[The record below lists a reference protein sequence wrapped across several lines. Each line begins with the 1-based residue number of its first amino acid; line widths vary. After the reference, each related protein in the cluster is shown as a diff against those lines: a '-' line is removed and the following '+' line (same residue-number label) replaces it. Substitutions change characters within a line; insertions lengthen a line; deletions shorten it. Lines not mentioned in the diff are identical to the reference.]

1 MGCASFV
8 LLSYIP
14 DCGYVDAMDPSLN
27 RSGVTPTREV
37 YTVARLNREV
47 KALIEGGFPLIWIE
61 GEISNLARPSS
72 GHMYFSLKDA
82 QAQVRCALFRQQQRA
97 LGFTPKDGLQVLAR
111 ARVSLY
117 EGRGEY
123 QLIVEHLEEAG
134 EGALRRAFEALKQRL
149 SQEGLFDLAHKKPL
163 PRLPRRIGVI
173 TSPTGAAL
181 RDIVTTLR
189 RRFPAI
195 EPRLYPVPVQGQ
207 GAAEKIAAAIARA
220 VRDGDCDALIVA
232 RGGGSLEDLWPFN
245 EEVVARAIYTCPVPI
260 VSGVGHETDFT
271 IADLVADAR
280 APTPTAA
287 AEMLSPDQAEWLS
300 AYAAI
305 QARLVRLM
313 RERLT
318 NHQQHLDWLGAR
330 LVHPRERLAR
340 LRQHL
345 RELGMRLQ
353 LSQSGRMNS
362 RHTRLLMLSGRL
374 MQSAP
379 RGRVRELALGFSHQS
394 KRLARAM
401 RHRLEHYQQRLQS
414 TAQSLNT
421 LSPLAT
427 LERGYA
433 IVSRADSGAV
443 LRAASQVRRGERIE
457 ARLARGRLACLV
469 ETVIKDE

>member
-1 MGCASFV
+1 ME
-8 LLSYIP
+8 
-14 DCGYVDAMDPSLN
+14 PSLDRTN
-27 RSGVTPTREV
+27 AAPVREV
-37 YTVARLNREV
+37 FTVARLNREV

-72 GHMYFSLKDA
+72 GHLYFSLKDA
-82 QAQVRCALFRQQQRA
+82 QAQVRCALFRPQQRT
-97 LGFTPKDGLQVLAR
+97 LGFAPKDGLQVLAR

-134 EGALRRAFEALKQRL
+134 EGALRRAFEALKLRL
-149 SQEGLFDLAHKKPL
+149 SQEGLFELAHKKPL
-163 PRLPRRIGVI
+163 PRLPKRIGII

-181 RDIVTTLR
+181 RDIVTTLH
-189 RRFPAI
+189 RRFPSI

-207 GAAEKIAAAIARA
+207 GAAKKIAAAIARA
-220 VRDGDCDALIVA
+220 ARDGDCDALIVA

-245 EEVVARAIYTCPVPI
+245 EEVVARAIYVCPIPI

-287 AEMLSPDQAEWLS
+287 AEMLSPDQAEWRS
-300 AYAAI
+300 AYAALE
-305 QARLVRLM
+305 ARLVRLI
-313 RERLT
+313 RERLS
-318 NHQQHLDWLGAR
+318 NQQQHLDWLSAR
-330 LVHPRERLAR
+330 LVHPRDRLAR

-353 LSQSGRMNS
+353 LSQSGLMNS
-362 RHTRLLMLSGRL
+362 RNTRLLLLSGRL
-374 MQSAP
+374 MQCSP
-379 RGRVRELALGFSHQS
+379 RGRARELALGFAHQS
-394 KRLARAM
+394 NRLTGAV
-401 RHRLEHYQQRLQS
+401 RHRLEHYRQRLLS
-414 TAQSLNT
+414 TAQALNT

-433 IVSRADSGAV
+433 IVRRADTGAV
-443 LRAASQVRRGERIE
+443 LRAANQVQRGERIE
-457 ARLARGRLACLV
+457 ARLAHGRLGCVV
-469 ETVIKDE
+469 EDVLKDG